1 MNSTS
6 SKASLPRLGTWFSFP
21 TFNAQ
26 VYLPFGK
33 TRLNALG
40 LFYFRRRFCSEIR
53 NLLLVQKTRRIEHP
67 YWLTL
72 PAGRRAFVTPVK
84 QHQSRNQ

>member
-1 MNSTS
+1 MNSIYKKATPTS
-6 SKASLPRLGTWFSFP
+6 LGTWFGFP
-21 TFNAQ
+21 TLNAQ

-40 LFYFRRRFCSEIR
+40 LFYFRRHFGSEIR
-53 NLLLVQKTRRIEHP
+53 NLLLIQKTRIVAQP

-72 PAGRRAFVTPVK
+72 PEGRRAFVTPVN